1 MANVF
6 SDVERFRRWLEIEL
20 LATDAHAEL
29 GLVPVADAEACRRQA
44 PHIDDAFVQA
54 VLDREAVTDHDVAA
68 FVDVVQAAIGAP
80 ASSWIHYGLTSSD
93 VVDTAWC
100 WMLRD
105 ACDVLIEAATA
116 LLEVVKDLAR
126 RHRDTV
132 MIGRTHGV
140 HAEPT
145 TFGMKVALWALQIDR
160 DRQRL
165 QSARSTIAV
174 CKLSG
179 AVGTYSN
186 IDPAV
191 EHFVGGQLGLVPVP
205 ATQVIARDRHA
216 EFLYACASIG
226 STMELIAVEL
236 RHLQR
241 TEVRE
246 VQEGFKPGQKGSS
259 AMPHKRNP
267 ISAETISGL
276 SRVLRGNLQAGLQDV
291 ALWHER
297 DISHSS
303 VERVVLPD
311 SAILAH
317 YVINRLRRLLIG
329 LQVFPQRMLANLE
342 ASHGLVFSQPVLL
355 ALIQAGMTRDDA
367 YRTVQETAMRAWDE
381 GRSFRQLLDEQFS
394 NQAADQTSEIGRVVI
409 DPAVLDSAFDVQRS
423 LRHIGRVFESL
434 DLID

>member
-1 MANVF
+1 MIARYTMPEMAAVF
-6 SDVERFRRWLEIEL
+6 SDTARFGRYLEIEL
-20 LATDAHAEL
+20 LATEAHVAL
-29 GLVPVADAEACRRQA
+29 GIVPPADAVACRQRA
-44 PHIDDAFVQA
+44 PHVDDAFVVA
-54 VLDREAVTDHDVAA
+54 VDEREKVTDHDVAA
-68 FVDVVQAAIGAP
+68 FVDVVQTAIGAP
-80 ASSWIHYGLTSSD
+80 AGAWIHYGLTSSD

-105 ACDVLIEAATA
+105 ACDLLLQAADGLVAT
-116 LLEVVKDLAR
+116 LVRLAR
-126 RHRDTV
+126 EHRDTV
-132 MIGRTHGV
+132 MIGRTHGI

-145 TFGMKVALWALQIDR
+145 TFGAKVALWALQVDR
-160 DRQRL
+160 DRTRL
-165 QSARSTIAV
+165 RAARDTVAV

-179 AVGTYSN
+179 AVGTFSN
-186 IDPAV
+186 IDPSIEAHV
-191 EHFVGGQLGLVPVP
+191 ATALGLKAVP

-216 EFLYACASIG
+216 EFLYACASVG

-246 VQEGFKPGQKGSS
+246 VQEGFKVGQKGSS

-276 SRVLRGNLQAGLQDV
+276 SRVLRGNLQAGMQDV

-311 SAILAH
+311 SALLAY
-317 YVINRLRRLLIG
+317 YVMRRMTRLLDG
-329 LQVFPQRMLANLE
+329 LQVFPQRMLDNLW

-355 ALIQAGMTRDDA
+355 GLVQAGLTRDEA
-367 YRTVQETAMRAWDE
+367 YRIVQENAGRAWDE
-381 GRSFRQLLDEQFS
+381 SRSFRELLE
-394 NQAADQTSEIGRVVI
+394 ADQRVTV
-409 DPAVLDSAFDVQRS
+409 PATVLDDAFDLHRS
-423 LRHIGRVFESL
+423 VRHAGLGVDHL
-434 DLID
+434 DALS